1 MSRIYATSNDK
12 VCSRIGT
19 ACACFCFLRCF
30 FCSRQPPSDARITP
44 TIMRRP
50 RGRKCVRIG
59 PRLRRDMRTDPIS
72 PHLYRDRKAVRNN
85 HRRPRRADSIRTAST
100 AETEFLFPVSACI

>member
-12 VCSRIGT
+12 VCSRIGHCMRLFLLPAMLLLLAAT
-19 ACACFCFLRCF
+19 AVGCA
-30 FCSRQPPSDARITP
+30 D
-44 TIMRRP
+44 RP

-100 AETEFLFPVSACI
+100 AETEFIFPVSACI